1 MCLASWGQAQNGRGP
16 QHLDHNG
23 HGWDIRLAV
32 PGNPGNDYPTLGTIP
47 RTTFSCAGR
56 EPGYYADIETNCQVF
71 RVCTVGSTYGFQSFL
86 CPNGTLFNQVVFVCD
101 WWMNV
106 NCQNSE
112 KLFTFNNDQFENLR
126 LGPQLMKDIKKMLTH
141 PMRNPYDKAAMKA
154 NVIVMQDYKPPAGQ
168 LFPNEALIA
177 GPERAPNNVYV
188 PKQNLIQNVYNS
200 ENAYYGSTV
209 EPKYVPTALTTIR
222 PTTYRD
228 SEFFQRQIQYDQNNR
243 LQSTQSTPAAIIS
256 NGHTGQF
263 AQYQNSAYTNS
274 NTQLQRP
281 IQNNNV
287 RNTQYNQRQSS
298 ITRNSQTSNIQ
309 NFQRE
314 QFNRQLQNDNRKA
327 SYTNSIRQQ
336 TSLSF
341 PKPQFNNTQ
350 NKFNQQIKST
360 PSQKNT
366 LELAEEARKEV
377 KQDVVSNLNAVP
389 STIVTKIV
397 PFSRIIQEPKTN
409 KAKPRITVKTWIVK
423 PTKSAKL
430 IVSPTAYTYNTPTQP
445 SNNNLIDY
453 TTPYAYDPPS
463 TQSPTEN
470 IISEVDNVTKYIY
483 NNPEVTTAQTITVS
497 NEVTQFDV
505 SPTPS
510 TIQRL
515 LPTVPGRFDEELN
528 SAPATEASRF
538 YLSPSTRQPTGRL
551 YLPPSNPIPSRQYLS
566 PLKQPPVSSASA
578 QLRATTTTPSPV
590 KISPRKL
597 SKLTP
602 TIQPTRPTVANSNQ
616 SLPFTDILTKDKI
629 DVTVND
635 IVTDTQDILKTASP
649 PQFGRYRSD
658 IKAINYP
665 EDNFLPTESVTD
677 SGESL
682 TSQIPAVTQSSQV
695 SSYPSRKLEP
705 PNVSYSELNSNTI
718 SNLPYFKESLL
729 PPANTIERTVT
740 LRITIPEKLA
750 AYLFRRNNQSDYN
763 KLEIMNTGSSNYLV
777 LSNNFATPSPNFIPL
792 GRLVDNRNSGVFDSQ
807 ALVFSLLADSIN
819 AAKEY
824 SNYAQR
830 EVLQSTSATPL
841 TQYRINQDVTQIS
854 NQISQLTASQFA
866 NNNLNR
872 IPNIITPSSPLIQE
886 NQIRSNS
893 VYADNQ
899 LNQVPQIPTQFSN
912 AQQSQLQRNYY
923 STQFQPNTN
932 TLNANLLDNN
942 NQIYSGQLYQFPVPD
957 VTNQI
962 YNRPFTGNLVQS
974 NNIPTTNLQPS
985 NTLQLTNINRN
996 VELRNQAPTAVQ
1008 IVPSQTLP
1016 FNSAK
1021 LQAEQAK
1028 QTKPFNQ
1035 ESITNLLNTGN
1046 GISAQL
1052 RDRIVGTIPHPAEDN
1067 KLVTYEKDQS
1077 YYFTSNLNGKPSTD
1091 IRSNAITSNNI
1102 ETQNSNNANGKFP
1115 DLLTFQFIPSVSYEL
1130 EDKKEQQ
1137 QILDAFQIDEFGAPR
1152 DVVNS
1157 NLIQNTDQGRN
1168 LQTNNIGYSANQV
1181 VSAKQIDDNNNNIS
1195 PLYDGPSSYLAPQS
1209 SVGNLRSQPETVQ
1222 NNLNSRLE
1230 DFDEDS
1236 SNGYPKTRPTREFT
1250 F

>member
-1 MCLASWGQAQNGRGP
+1 MLCFVIFVCLASWGQAQNGRGP

-377 KQDVVSNLNAVP
+377 KQDV
-389 STIVTKIV
+389 
-397 PFSRIIQEPKTN
+397 
-409 KAKPRITVKTWIVK
+409 
-423 PTKSAKL
+423 
-430 IVSPTAYTYNTPTQP
+430 
-445 SNNNLIDY
+445 
-453 TTPYAYDPPS
+453 
-463 TQSPTEN
+463 
-470 IISEVDNVTKYIY
+470 
-483 NNPEVTTAQTITVS
+483 
-497 NEVTQFDV
+497 
-505 SPTPS
+505 
-510 TIQRL
+510 
-515 LPTVPGRFDEELN
+515 
-528 SAPATEASRF
+528 
-538 YLSPSTRQPTGRL
+538 
-551 YLPPSNPIPSRQYLS
+551 
-566 PLKQPPVSSASA
+566 
-578 QLRATTTTPSPV
+578 
-590 KISPRKL
+590 
-597 SKLTP
+597 
-602 TIQPTRPTVANSNQ
+602 
-616 SLPFTDILTKDKI
+616 
-629 DVTVND
+629 
-635 IVTDTQDILKTASP
+635 
-649 PQFGRYRSD
+649 
-658 IKAINYP
+658 
-665 EDNFLPTESVTD
+665 
-677 SGESL
+677 
-682 TSQIPAVTQSSQV
+682 
-695 SSYPSRKLEP
+695 
-705 PNVSYSELNSNTI
+705 
-718 SNLPYFKESLL
+718 
-729 PPANTIERTVT
+729 
-740 LRITIPEKLA
+740 
-750 AYLFRRNNQSDYN
+750 
-763 KLEIMNTGSSNYLV
+763 
-777 LSNNFATPSPNFIPL
+777 
-792 GRLVDNRNSGVFDSQ
+792 

>member
-1 MCLASWGQAQNGRGP
+1 
-16 QHLDHNG
+16 
-23 HGWDIRLAV
+23 
-32 PGNPGNDYPTLGTIP
+32 
-47 RTTFSCAGR
+47 
-56 EPGYYADIETNCQVF
+56 
-71 RVCTVGSTYGFQSFL
+71 
-86 CPNGTLFNQVVFVCD
+86 
-101 WWMNV
+101 MNV

-209 EPKYVPTALTTIR
+209 EPKYVPTAFTTIR

-228 SEFFQRQIQYDQNNR
+228 SEFFQRQIQYDQSNR
-243 LQSTQSTPAAIIS
+243 LQSTQRTPAAIIS

-287 RNTQYNQRQSS
+287 RNAQYNQRQSS
-298 ITRNSQTSNIQ
+298 ITGNSQTSNLQ
-309 NFQRE
+309 NFQQE

-377 KQDVVSNLNAVP
+377 KQDV
-389 STIVTKIV
+389 
-397 PFSRIIQEPKTN
+397 
-409 KAKPRITVKTWIVK
+409 
-423 PTKSAKL
+423 
-430 IVSPTAYTYNTPTQP
+430 
-445 SNNNLIDY
+445 
-453 TTPYAYDPPS
+453 
-463 TQSPTEN
+463 
-470 IISEVDNVTKYIY
+470 
-483 NNPEVTTAQTITVS
+483 
-497 NEVTQFDV
+497 
-505 SPTPS
+505 
-510 TIQRL
+510 
-515 LPTVPGRFDEELN
+515 
-528 SAPATEASRF
+528 
-538 YLSPSTRQPTGRL
+538 
-551 YLPPSNPIPSRQYLS
+551 
-566 PLKQPPVSSASA
+566 
-578 QLRATTTTPSPV
+578 
-590 KISPRKL
+590 
-597 SKLTP
+597 
-602 TIQPTRPTVANSNQ
+602 
-616 SLPFTDILTKDKI
+616 
-629 DVTVND
+629 
-635 IVTDTQDILKTASP
+635 
-649 PQFGRYRSD
+649 
-658 IKAINYP
+658 
-665 EDNFLPTESVTD
+665 
-677 SGESL
+677 
-682 TSQIPAVTQSSQV
+682 
-695 SSYPSRKLEP
+695 
-705 PNVSYSELNSNTI
+705 
-718 SNLPYFKESLL
+718 
-729 PPANTIERTVT
+729 
-740 LRITIPEKLA
+740 
-750 AYLFRRNNQSDYN
+750 
-763 KLEIMNTGSSNYLV
+763 
-777 LSNNFATPSPNFIPL
+777 
-792 GRLVDNRNSGVFDSQ
+792 

-841 TQYRINQDVTQIS
+841 TQYRSNQDVTQIS

-866 NNNLNR
+866 NNNR

-1016 FNSAK
+1016 FNSVK
-1021 LQAEQAK
+1021 LQAEQTK
-1028 QTKPFNQ
+1028 QTEPFNQ

-1052 RDRIVGTIPHPAEDN
+1052 RDRIIGTIPHPAEDN

-1091 IRSNAITSNNI
+1091 IRNNAITSNTI
-1102 ETQNSNNANGKFP
+1102 ETQSSNNANGKFP

-1157 NLIQNTDQGRN
+1157 NLIQNADQGRN
-1168 LQTNNIGYSANQV
+1168 LQTNNVGYSANQV

>member
-1 MCLASWGQAQNGRGP
+1 MLCFVIFVCLASWVQAQNGRGP

-86 CPNGTLFNQVVFVCD
+86 CPNGTLFNQAVFVCD

-209 EPKYVPTALTTIR
+209 EPKYVPTAFTTIR

-228 SEFFQRQIQYDQNNR
+228 SEFFQRQIQYDQSNR
-243 LQSTQSTPAAIIS
+243 LQSTQRTPAAIIS

-287 RNTQYNQRQSS
+287 RNAQYNQRQSS
-298 ITRNSQTSNIQ
+298 ITGNSQTSNLQ
-309 NFQRE
+309 NFQQE

-377 KQDVVSNLNAVP
+377 KQDV
-389 STIVTKIV
+389 
-397 PFSRIIQEPKTN
+397 
-409 KAKPRITVKTWIVK
+409 
-423 PTKSAKL
+423 
-430 IVSPTAYTYNTPTQP
+430 
-445 SNNNLIDY
+445 
-453 TTPYAYDPPS
+453 
-463 TQSPTEN
+463 
-470 IISEVDNVTKYIY
+470 
-483 NNPEVTTAQTITVS
+483 
-497 NEVTQFDV
+497 
-505 SPTPS
+505 
-510 TIQRL
+510 
-515 LPTVPGRFDEELN
+515 
-528 SAPATEASRF
+528 
-538 YLSPSTRQPTGRL
+538 
-551 YLPPSNPIPSRQYLS
+551 
-566 PLKQPPVSSASA
+566 
-578 QLRATTTTPSPV
+578 
-590 KISPRKL
+590 
-597 SKLTP
+597 
-602 TIQPTRPTVANSNQ
+602 
-616 SLPFTDILTKDKI
+616 
-629 DVTVND
+629 
-635 IVTDTQDILKTASP
+635 
-649 PQFGRYRSD
+649 
-658 IKAINYP
+658 
-665 EDNFLPTESVTD
+665 
-677 SGESL
+677 
-682 TSQIPAVTQSSQV
+682 
-695 SSYPSRKLEP
+695 
-705 PNVSYSELNSNTI
+705 
-718 SNLPYFKESLL
+718 
-729 PPANTIERTVT
+729 
-740 LRITIPEKLA
+740 
-750 AYLFRRNNQSDYN
+750 
-763 KLEIMNTGSSNYLV
+763 
-777 LSNNFATPSPNFIPL
+777 
-792 GRLVDNRNSGVFDSQ
+792 

-841 TQYRINQDVTQIS
+841 TQYRSNQDVTQIS

-866 NNNLNR
+866 NNNR

-1016 FNSAK
+1016 FNSVK
-1021 LQAEQAK
+1021 LQAEQTK
-1028 QTKPFNQ
+1028 QTEPFNQ

-1052 RDRIVGTIPHPAEDN
+1052 RDRIIGTIPHPAEDN

-1091 IRSNAITSNNI
+1091 IRNNAITSNTI
-1102 ETQNSNNANGKFP
+1102 ETQSSNNANGKFP

-1157 NLIQNTDQGRN
+1157 NLIQNADQGRN
-1168 LQTNNIGYSANQV
+1168 LQTNNVGYSANQV